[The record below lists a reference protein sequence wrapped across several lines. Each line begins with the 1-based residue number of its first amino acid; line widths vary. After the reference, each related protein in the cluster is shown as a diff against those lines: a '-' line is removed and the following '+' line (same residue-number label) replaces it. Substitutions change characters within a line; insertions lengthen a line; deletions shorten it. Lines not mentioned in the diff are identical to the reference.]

1 MQAAET
7 AEIGWA
13 VVRGRG
19 NVLFT
24 EDAWWRSWSGEFLL
38 LHELGG

>member
-13 VVRGRG
+13 VVRRERKCTLYGG
-19 NVLFT
+19 CMV
-24 EDAWWRSWSGEFLL
+24 EIMEWRVSIAS
-38 LHELGG
+38 